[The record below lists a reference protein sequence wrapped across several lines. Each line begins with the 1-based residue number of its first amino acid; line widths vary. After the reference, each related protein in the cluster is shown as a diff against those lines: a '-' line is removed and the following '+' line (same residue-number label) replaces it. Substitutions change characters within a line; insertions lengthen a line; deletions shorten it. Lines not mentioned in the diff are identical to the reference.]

1 MLILRLI
8 NLLFGQLNQ
17 YSIGKRCLL
26 SLINFQL
33 GIEIIVSNEIFEV
46 KLDSIFVSF
55 LDILKTT

>member
-1 MLILRLI
+1 MLNLRLI
-8 NLLFGQLNQ
+8 NLFFGQLNQ

-46 KLDSIFVSF
+46 KLDSIFASS